1 MNHTDDAHEVAGGWD
16 GWVGMVVVTAFYML
30 SALRQQPALIRTF
43 FQHSPTDTGN
53 GLSVFETTET
63 GSVI

>member
-16 GWVGMVVVTAFYML
+16 GWGGMVVVTAFYML
-30 SALRQQPALIRTF
+30 SALIRTF